1 MVGTTQAEWKEGMS
15 SQRKKKVR
23 GDLEEDENKS
33 KKLPLNDGSDGMNIS
48 MEWVLEE
55 WNDANAGGDP
65 TRPKIYKFI
74 KL

>member
-48 MEWVLEE
+48 ME
-55 WNDANAGGDP
+55 
-65 TRPKIYKFI
+65 
-74 KL
+74 